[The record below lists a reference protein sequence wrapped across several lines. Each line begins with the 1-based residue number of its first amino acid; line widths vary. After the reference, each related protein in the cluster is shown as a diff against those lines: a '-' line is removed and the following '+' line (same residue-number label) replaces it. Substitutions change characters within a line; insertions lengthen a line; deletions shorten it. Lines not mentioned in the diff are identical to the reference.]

1 MEKRKPNHQ
10 HTLQAIAT
18 LGFWKNC
25 LVLVKISN
33 KLKILIR
40 LNWQPVCSAGTLPAI
55 AQQTGEKIRISK

>member
-1 MEKRKPNHQ
+1 MEHKKHILLKTKSNKNKLKLAVEKRSRQYEVETKPNHQ

-33 KLKILIR
+33 KLKY
-40 LNWQPVCSAGTLPAI
+40 
-55 AQQTGEKIRISK
+55 